1 MRKSAYIIRLM
12 RQGEQAMRIS
22 AYDVVA
28 IAASCLGGLRGRS
41 ALLIGPEEQRRPY
54 LALLQQA
61 SMKFVYQED
70 APHHAS
76 SIIPHIHLLI
86 SVPGPAQ
93 TASLLTAAA
102 IAEGCSGRHTPL
114 LIFDIGDTTSV
125 EELAGLLPAIC
136 LYTPE
141 DMRRI
146 FLQRTVRNAA
156 QQLWQTQEYAS

>member
-1 MRKSAYIIRLM
+1 MRNSAY
-12 RQGEQAMRIS
+12 E
-22 AYDVVA
+22 VVA

-41 ALLIGPEEQRRPY
+41 ALLIGPEEQRHSY

-61 SMKFVYQED
+61 GMKYVYQED
-70 APHHAS
+70 TPHPAS
-76 SIIPHIHLLI
+76 SIIPHIQLLI
-86 SVPGPAQ
+86 SVPGRVPNVP
-93 TASLLTAAA
+93 LLTADV
-102 IAEGCSGRHTPL
+102 IAEGCIGRRTPL

-146 FLQRTVRNAA
+146 FSQRAVRNTA
-156 QQLWQTQEYAS
+156 QQLWQAQQYAS

>member
-1 MRKSAYIIRLM
+1 MRNSAY
-12 RQGEQAMRIS
+12 E
-22 AYDVVA
+22 VVA

-61 SMKFVYQED
+61 GMKYVYQED
-70 APHHAS
+70 TPHPAS
-76 SIIPHIHLLI
+76 SIIPHIQLLI
-86 SVPGPAQ
+86 SVPDHVPNVP
-93 TASLLTAAA
+93 LLTADV
-102 IAEGCSGRHTPL
+102 IAEGCIGRRTPL
-114 LIFDIGDTTSV
+114 LIFDISDTTSV

-146 FLQRTVRNAA
+146 LSQRAVRNTT
-156 QQLWQTQEYAS
+156 QQLWQAQQYAS